1 MELLDAVLAFAL
13 TLAALATVVTVIMEI
28 VLRSVLMRKKN
39 LVEVMRLLNDEL
51 PNGTLGLSEQERWE
65 FFTKTVENPA
75 EGVAE
80 YIPKV
85 LPKSDSAAAAI
96 DKVNWKCLKKG
107 VYDKVSTEH
116 VLRRLSELP
125 TVTKLSARA
134 TDKVRQEFYRLAGK
148 YEEFASAVSASFKSR
163 SQFWSIVFGMV
174 LAVIANVDGIRIFEA
189 YQASTDLAQTVVAR
203 QDQIGAAYGLTEDRR
218 RAILAQEAALEQAKA
233 ALAAAREKSG
243 DDSPEAKAALEKLD
257 GEDDKLAA
265 LTDPETLQRI
275 ALDAQKQ
282 VESLIAMGVPI
293 GAEYFPHC
301 RIFGRHDLSTTCSG
315 PGWPSGV
322 GDELWSGRFAFM
334 GHVLLWLV
342 PVVITGMLIGLGAPF
357 WFDVAKRLSEVRQ
370 AFGASG
376 SDATRLAARDADG
389 DPDKR
394 DAIVNRVVDDAARNA
409 AAAGPQ
415 PAVNP

>member
-39 LVEVMRLLNDEL
+39 LVEVMRLLNGEL
-51 PNGTLGLSEQERWE
+51 PKGTLGLSEQERWE

-75 EGVAE
+75 EGVSKH
-80 YIPKV
+80 IPKV
-85 LPKSDSAAAAI
+85 LGEGDSAAAAM
-96 DKVNWKCLKKG
+96 DKVDWRCLKNG

-116 VLRRLSELP
+116 LLRRLSELSS
-125 TVTKLSARA
+125 VTQLCAEA
-134 TDKVRQEFYRLAGK
+134 NDKVKQEFYRLAGK
-148 YEEFASAVSASFKSR
+148 YEEFGSAVSASFKRR
-163 SQFWSIVFGMV
+163 SQFWSIVFGMI
-174 LAVIANVDGIRIFEA
+174 LAVVANVDGIRIFEA

-203 QDQIGAAYGLTEDRR
+203 QDQIGEAYGMTDDRR
-218 RAILAQEAALEQAKA
+218 RAILAQETVVEQAKA
-233 ALAAAREKSG
+233 ALAAARKKSG
-243 DDSPEAKAALEKLD
+243 DDSPEAKVALEKLD
-257 GEDDKLAA
+257 EENDKLAS
-265 LTDPETLQRI
+265 LTDPAELQRI

-322 GDELWSGRFAFM
+322 GDGLWPERFAFM

-370 AFGASG
+370 MFGASG
-376 SDATRLAARDADG
+376 SDSTRLAARDADG

-394 DAIVNRVVDDAARNA
+394 DAIATRVVDDAASNA
-409 AAAGPQ
+409 AAALK
-415 PAVNP
+415 

>member
-39 LVEVMRLLNDEL
+39 LVEVMRLLNGEL
-51 PNGTLGLSEQERWE
+51 PKGTLGLSEQERWE

-75 EGVAE
+75 EGVSKH
-80 YIPKV
+80 IPKV
-85 LPKSDSAAAAI
+85 LGEGDSAAAAM
-96 DKVNWKCLKKG
+96 DKVDWRCLKNG

-116 VLRRLSELP
+116 LLRRLSELSS
-125 TVTKLSARA
+125 VTQLCAEA
-134 TDKVRQEFYRLAGK
+134 NDKIKQEFYRLAGK
-148 YEEFASAVSASFKSR
+148 YEEFGSAVSASFKRR
-163 SQFWSIVFGMV
+163 SQFWSIVFGMI
-174 LAVIANVDGIRIFEA
+174 LAVVANVDGIRIFEA

-203 QDQIGAAYGLTEDRR
+203 QDQIGEAYGMTDDRR
-218 RAILAQEAALEQAKA
+218 RAILAQETVVEQAKA
-233 ALAAAREKSG
+233 ALAAARIMSG

-257 GEDDKLAA
+257 EENDKLAS
-265 LTDPETLQRI
+265 LTDPAELQRI

-322 GDELWSGRFAFM
+322 GDGLWPERFAFM

-370 AFGASG
+370 MFGASG
-376 SDATRLAARDADG
+376 SDSTRLAARDADG

-394 DAIVNRVVDDAARNA
+394 DAIATRVVDDAASNA
-409 AAAGPQ
+409 AAALK
-415 PAVNP
+415 